1 MIDYS
6 NVKVGDILRITGLG
20 APGFANLGDLVVVE
34 KILPDPGVRVK
45 RAKLSAD
52 FVYECGAKRLEPI
65 DIDKFAAKLILEEI
79 SFYLVSVNSAHED
92 IHICAIRQ
100 MVYRRVGFYFTLKR
114 TAQTIAAHFPEF
126 KLKKDQLGPYIE
138 ADLAIVNKYT
148 K

>member
-20 APGFANLGDLVVVE
+20 APGFANIGDLVVVE
-34 KILPDPGVRVK
+34 KILPDPGVKVT
-45 RAKLSAD
+45 RAGLSAD

-65 DIDKFAAKLILEEI
+65 DLDKFAADLILGEI
-79 SFYLVSVNSAHED
+79 SLHLISVNSAHKD
-92 IHICAIRQ
+92 IHICALRQ
-100 MVYRRVGFYFTLKR
+100 MIYRRVGFSLTLR
-114 TAQTIAAHFPEF
+114 RVTQTIAAHFPEF
-126 KLKKDQLGPYIE
+126 KVKKDDIGPYIE